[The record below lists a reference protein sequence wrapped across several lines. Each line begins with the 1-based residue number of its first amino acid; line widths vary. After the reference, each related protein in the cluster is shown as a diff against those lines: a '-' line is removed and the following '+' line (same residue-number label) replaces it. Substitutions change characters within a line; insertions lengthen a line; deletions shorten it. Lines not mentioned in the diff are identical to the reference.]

1 MVRTVAFV
9 GDGIVGRI
17 FDVQYLAADY
27 RCGNGSDVERMIFM
41 QRTKQRKH
49 AGFTL
54 IELLIV
60 IAIIG
65 ILATVVIPKFG
76 GAADRAKVAKIQADL
91 HSVGTAVAMYQV
103 DTGKYPSSL
112 DELVNTTDASKGYLE
127 AAPKAPD
134 NESYD
139 TSKLATKGEVTYSYK
154 GTTYSSH
161 GGPSGK

>member
-1 MVRTVAFV
+1 
-9 GDGIVGRI
+9 
-17 FDVQYLAADY
+17 
-27 RCGNGSDVERMIFM
+27 M
-41 QRTKQRKH
+41 QTTKKRKH

-65 ILATVVIPKFG
+65 ILATIVLPKFG

-127 AAPKAPD
+127 AVPKAPD
-134 NESYD
+134 DESYD

>member
-1 MVRTVAFV
+1 
-9 GDGIVGRI
+9 
-17 FDVQYLAADY
+17 
-27 RCGNGSDVERMIFM
+27 M

-112 DELVNTTDASKGYLE
+112 DELVNTTDAAQGYLE
-127 AAPKAPD
+127 AVPKAPD
-134 NESYD
+134 DESYD
-139 TSKLATKGEVTYSYK
+139 TSKLATQGEVTYSYK